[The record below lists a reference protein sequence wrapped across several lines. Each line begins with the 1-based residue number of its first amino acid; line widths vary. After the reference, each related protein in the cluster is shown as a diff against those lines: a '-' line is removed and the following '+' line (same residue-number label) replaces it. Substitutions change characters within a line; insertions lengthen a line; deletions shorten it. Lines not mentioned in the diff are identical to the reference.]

1 MTAVYKEKIVQTF
14 RDNAIR
20 SVLLIDDDY
29 LSYERLIE
37 EQSKLLHSLVD
48 MPQPTATTSQT
59 VAGNISSQISDF
71 NASLKQSNRA
81 KEFVNFFHKQKLIC
95 DVESEL
101 YNLNHE
107 KIRKSDLVVLD
118 YHLVPGAPTP
128 SESSL
133 QLLSKLSQSKH
144 MNMVVVYTKEKLSDV
159 WLEIA
164 STLRGSKSTELNLF
178 FDGNQDLIDSWNN
191 NSNDWEEVW
200 RSVDSRCNR
209 EAFLKLTLDAS
220 AVWREVGQ
228 LCKDK
233 SYEEPSLEH
242 VDYLMELAVKG
253 HNKTQNSFTNLD
265 VHGTPEKW
273 LQAGDV
279 FVVLCEKRKLVEN
292 TNAFIDSTPNE
303 VWDSIESSLL
313 DWYPNFYR
321 VITSELQNQIEDTN
335 LSMEKILSKGHF
347 EQASALWGILRV
359 AEENRIQAANDLLL
373 NLLRDISERIQE
385 KTNLHEFIRIV
396 ANNTIDQMPPFVKRE
411 SDVNSHNAYINES
424 MNIALKNQKEAN
436 LDLNCENRLNVA
448 HAFNE
453 QLCIGKNKP
462 RFISTG
468 VISKWSRDGGHTY
481 YLCIAPSCNTIPKQ
495 LTGNIAVEMTP
506 HRPMRFIRLEA
517 ELLTSKVIKTAHQAD
532 TIFITDD
539 GERLALKIFEKNQD
553 GPTIEQGV
561 VVNHDSDDPRQ
572 NGAKE
577 IQFFITKNGQLEV
590 ETRQF
595 NPIAKLRAGF
605 ASRYQNTQLQYEARI
620 GVDFV
625 SANIS

>member
-14 RDNAIR
+14 RNNAIR

-37 EQSKLLHSLVD
+37 EQSNLLKSLAD
-48 MPQPTATTSQT
+48 MPQPTATTFQT
-59 VAGNISSQISDF
+59 IEGNISARISNF
-71 NASLKQSNRA
+71 NNTVKQSDRA
-81 KEFVNFFHKQKLIC
+81 KEFVNFFHNQKLIC

-101 YNLNHE
+101 HNLNHD
-107 KIRKSDLVVLD
+107 KIRKSDLVLLD
-118 YHLVPGAPTP
+118 YHLVPGASNPA
-128 SESSL
+128 ESSL

-164 STLRGSKSTELNLF
+164 STLRGSKSTELNSF
-178 FDGNQDLIDSWNN
+178 FDGNQGLIDSWNN
-191 NSNDWEEVW
+191 NSNDWDEVW
-200 RSVDSRCNR
+200 QSVDNRSNR
-209 EAFLKLTLDAS
+209 EAFLKLSLDVNT
-220 AVWREVGQ
+220 VWQEVKK

-233 SYEEPSLEH
+233 NYEEPSIEH
-242 VDYLMELAVKG
+242 VNYLMELVVKG
-253 HNKTQNSFTNLD
+253 HNKTQVSFSNLD

-279 FVVLCEKRKLVEN
+279 FIVMCEKLKPIEH
-292 TNAFIDSTPNE
+292 TNEFRDSTPQE

-313 DWYPNFYR
+313 DWCPNFYR
-321 VITSELQNQIEDTN
+321 VITSELQNQIEDAN

-347 EQASALWGILRV
+347 EQAAALWGILRV
-359 AEENRIQAANDLLL
+359 AEENRTQAASDLLL
-373 NLLRDISERIQE
+373 NLLKDISERIQE

-396 ANNTIDQMPPFVKRE
+396 ANNTIDEMPPFVKRE
-411 SDVNSHNAYINES
+411 IDVNRHNEYINAS
-424 MNIALKNQKEAN
+424 MNIALENQKEAN
-436 LDLNCENRLNVA
+436 LVLNCENRLNVA
-448 HAFNE
+448 HSFNE

-462 RFISTG
+462 RFLSTG
-468 VISKWSRDGGHTY
+468 VISKWSRDGKNTY

-506 HRPMRFIRLEA
+506 HRPMRFIRLEV

-539 GERLALKIFEKNQD
+539 GKRLALKIFERNQD

-561 VVNHDSDDPRQ
+561 VVNHDSDGTRQ

-577 IQFFITKNGQLEV
+577 IQFFVTKDGKLEV

-625 SANIS
+625 SAHVS

>member
-37 EQSKLLHSLVD
+37 EQSKFLNNLAEI
-48 MPQPTATTSQT
+48 PPPTESTIQRME
-59 VAGNISSQISDF
+59 GEISALISNF
-71 NASLKQSNRA
+71 QASAKQSNRA
-81 KEFVNFFHKQKLIC
+81 KEFVNFFHNQKLIC

-101 YNLNHE
+101 LNLNHE

-118 YHLVPGAPTP
+118 YHLIPGASTP
-128 SESSL
+128 AEPSL
-133 QLLSKLSQSKH
+133 QLLSKLSKSKH
-144 MNMVVVYTKEKLSDV
+144 MNMVVVYTKETLSDV

-164 STLRGSKSTELNLF
+164 STLRGSKSTELISF
-178 FDGNQDLIDSWNN
+178 FESNQELIDNWNN
-191 NSNDWEEVW
+191 HSSDWEDVW
-200 RSVDSRCNR
+200 KNVVNRSNL
-209 EAFLKLTLDAS
+209 EAYLKSTLDANS
-220 AVWREVGQ
+220 ILREVEQ
-228 LCKDK
+228 LCGDK
-233 SYEEPSLEH
+233 NYEMPSLEH
-242 VDYLMELAVKG
+242 VNYLMELSVQR
-253 HNKTQNSFTNLD
+253 HNKIRNPLANLD

-279 FVVLCEKRKLVEN
+279 FVVLCEKRKLSEITN
-292 TNAFIDSTPNE
+292 TFIDSTPEE
-303 VWDSIESSLL
+303 VWDSIENSLL
-313 DWYPNFYR
+313 DWCPNFYR

-359 AEENRIQAANDLLL
+359 AEENRIQAASDLLL
-373 NLLRDISERIQE
+373 NLLKDISERIQE

-411 SDVNSHNAYINES
+411 SDVNRHDAYINES

-468 VISKWSRDGGHTY
+468 VISKWSRDGGNTY

-517 ELLTSKVIKTAHQAD
+517 ELLTAKVIKKAHQAD

-561 VVNHDSDDPRQ
+561 VVNHDRDDPRQ